1 MPPYSVSICVSIR
14 VSSQCIFESTCNV
27 TIPIIFGKQTKWKRF
42 SRYLKPYASL
52 CNSHNNFVWKNVFQ
66 IDSPINKNV
75 ESERPIKNMMMMR
88 LVWLS
93 KVPLCICQIS
103 VHGNFCK
110 YFVDCTWFAGCY
122 VTHWYH
128 MFCVFIQ
135 YLHCIRTR
143 FHHRNHITPMS
154 NVFQRA
160 HNR

>member
-1 MPPYSVSICVSIR
+1 MSVSIQWICETEKQRSNSDYIR
-14 VSSQCIFESTCNV
+14 
-27 TIPIIFGKQTKWKRF
+27 QTNKNENDFRDISNHMRLF
-42 SRYLKPYASL
+42 
-52 CNSHNNFVWKNVFQ
+52 CNSHNKFCLKKCISNRFPNQQKCW
-66 IDSPINKNV
+66 IRTTNK
-75 ESERPIKNMMMMR
+75 KNMMMMR
-88 LVWLS
+88 LVLLS
-93 KVPLCICQIS
+93 KVALCICQIS
-103 VHGNFCK
+103 VHGNFCE

-154 NVFQRA
+154 NVFQRT